1 VKPRLRRRRF
11 IVDRIVEFYR
21 SSASVAGV
29 VDHNRRMFARLSAF
43 VIWSLVAAAVVF
55 WALRFGVP
63 SPQAPAYAVP
73 IDRAAP
79 PRGDLARLFGAPPV
93 VAVAE
98 ESRPEAPSRF
108 RLVGVMAPRSSTA
121 EGTGAYGLALIAVD
135 GKPPR
140 AFAVGAKLD
149 TDLVLQSV
157 GLRTASL
164 GSAQGP
170 RTVLLELPA
179 LPAPATGTL
188 PAPGAPMAAVPAPMA
203 PAVRPGAVPAPVP
216 PPAMAPAMLPAPA
229 AVPQVAPATPQPAA
243 APGAMN
249 QLPPNPN
256 LPSPDNFR
264 AQ

>member
-1 VKPRLRRRRF
+1 
-11 IVDRIVEFYR
+11 VDFYR

-55 WALRFGVP
+55 WVLRFGVS
-63 SPQAPAYAVP
+63 SPQAPAFAVP

-98 ESRPEAPSRF
+98 EARPEAPSRF
-108 RLVGVMAPRSSTA
+108 RLVGVMAPRSSTP

-140 AFAVGAKLD
+140 AFAVGSKLD

-157 GLRTASL
+157 GLRTAAL

-188 PAPGAPMAAVPAPMA
+188 PASGSPAPPPPAVMA
-203 PAVRPGAVPAPVP
+203 PPPRPGAAPAAVP
-216 PPAMAPAMLPAPA
+216 PPAMAPAMSPAPLPASAMPA
-229 AVPQVAPATPQPAA
+229 AVPA

>member
-1 VKPRLRRRRF
+1 
-11 IVDRIVEFYR
+11 
-21 SSASVAGV
+21 
-29 VDHNRRMFARLSAF
+29 MFARLSAF
-43 VIWSLVAAAVVF
+43 VTWSLVAAAVVF
-55 WALRFGVP
+55 WALRFGVT
-63 SPQAPAYAVP
+63 SPQAPAFAVP

-108 RLVGVMAPRSSTA
+108 RLVGVMAPRSSTP

-140 AFAVGAKLD
+140 AFAVGAQLD

-157 GLRTASL
+157 GLRTASI
-164 GSAQGP
+164 GTPQGA
-170 RTVLLELPA
+170 RSVLLELPA

-188 PAPGAPMAAVPAPMA
+188 PAPGAPAPAPAVMTPPRAAVPPTFPQ
-203 PAVRPGAVPAPVP
+203 PAVA
-216 PPAMAPAMLPAPA
+216 PAMAPVPAPA
-229 AVPQVAPATPQPAA
+229 AMPAPVMQPPAA
-243 APGAMN
+243 NPAAGAIN
-249 QLPPNPN
+249 QLPANPN

-264 AQ
+264 SQ

>member
-1 VKPRLRRRRF
+1 
-11 IVDRIVEFYR
+11 
-21 SSASVAGV
+21 
-29 VDHNRRMFARLSAF
+29 MFARLSAF

-98 ESRPEAPSRF
+98 EARPEAPSRF
-108 RLVGVMAPRSSTA
+108 RLLGVMAPRSSTR

-140 AFAVGAKLD
+140 AFAVGSKLD

-157 GLRTASL
+157 GLRTAAL
-164 GSAQGP
+164 GSAQGA

-188 PAPGAPMAAVPAPMA
+188 PGPGSPAPPPPAVMA
-203 PAVRPGAVPAPVP
+203 PPARPGAAAAAVP
-216 PPAMAPAMLPAPA
+216 PPAMAPAMSPAPLPAPA
-229 AVPQVAPATPQPAA
+229 LPAAVPV

-256 LPSPDNFR
+256 LPAPDNFR

>member
-1 VKPRLRRRRF
+1 M
-11 IVDRIVEFYR
+11 
-21 SSASVAGV
+21 AGV

-55 WALRFGVP
+55 WALRFGVSP
-63 SPQAPAYAVP
+63 PQAPAYAVP

-98 ESRPEAPSRF
+98 EARAEAPSRF
-108 RLVGVMAPRSSTA
+108 RLVGVMAPRSSTP

-140 AFAVGAKLD
+140 AFAVGSKLD

-164 GSAQGP
+164 GTAQGA
-170 RTVLLELPA
+170 RSVLLELPA

-188 PAPGAPMAAVPAPMA
+188 PAPGSPAPAMVS
-203 PAVRPGAVPAPVP
+203 PAVRPGAVPTPVAS
-216 PPAMAPAMLPAPA
+216 PPAMAPAMVPAPA
-229 AVPQVAPATPQPAA
+229 PAPAPMMQLQPAQA
-243 APGAMN
+243 QPGSAN

-264 AQ
+264 SQ

>member
-1 VKPRLRRRRF
+1 M
-11 IVDRIVEFYR
+11 DFYR

-55 WALRFGVP
+55 WALRFGVS
-63 SPQAPAYAVP
+63 SPQAPAFAVP

-98 ESRPEAPSRF
+98 EARPEAPSRF
-108 RLVGVMAPRSSTA
+108 RLLGVMAPRSSTA

-149 TDLVLQSV
+149 SDLVLQSV

-164 GSAQGP
+164 GSPQGS
-170 RTVLLELPA
+170 RSVLLELPA

-188 PAPGAPMAAVPAPMA
+188 PAPGALPPAVPAAMA
-203 PAVRPGAVPAPVP
+203 PIRPGAPSAAVP
-216 PPAMAPAMLPAPA
+216 PPAMAPAMVPAPA
-229 AVPQVAPATPQPAA
+229 PTPATLPPAPVMQPAA
-243 APGAMN
+243 PAVGGSMN

-256 LPSPDNFR
+256 LPAPDNFR

>member
-1 VKPRLRRRRF
+1 
-11 IVDRIVEFYR
+11 
-21 SSASVAGV
+21 
-29 VDHNRRMFARLSAF
+29 M
-43 VIWSLVAAAVVF
+43 IWSLVAAALVF
-55 WALRFGVP
+55 WALRFGVSP
-63 SPQAPAYAVP
+63 PQAPAYAVP

-149 TDLVLQSV
+149 SDLVLQSV
-157 GLRTASL
+157 GLRTASI
-164 GSAQGP
+164 GSAQGA
-170 RTVLLELPA
+170 RSVLLELPA
-179 LPAPATGTL
+179 LPAPATGVL
-188 PAPGAPMAAVPAPMA
+188 PPPGSARRPRRRRPPPPARPAAVPAPVA
-203 PAVRPGAVPAPVP
+203 S
-216 PPAMAPAMLPAPA
+216 PPAMAPAMAPAPA
-229 AVPQVAPATPQPAA
+229 PAPVMQPQAAQPVPGSANPQP
-243 APGAMN
+243 
-249 QLPPNPN
+249 PNSN

-264 AQ
+264 SQ

>member
-1 VKPRLRRRRF
+1 
-11 IVDRIVEFYR
+11 
-21 SSASVAGV
+21 
-29 VDHNRRMFARLSAF
+29 MSAF
-43 VIWSLVAAAVVF
+43 VTWSLVAAALVF
-55 WALRFGVP
+55 WALRFGVS

-98 ESRPEAPSRF
+98 EARPEAPSRF
-108 RLVGVMAPRSSTA
+108 RLVGVMAPRSSA
-121 EGTGAYGLALIAVD
+121 PEGNGAYGLALIAVD

-164 GSAQGP
+164 GTPQGA
-170 RTVLLELPA
+170 RSVLLELPA

-188 PAPGAPMAAVPAPMA
+188 PAPGAPAPTVMT
-203 PAVRPGAVPAPVP
+203 PAVRPAVVPAPAP
-216 PPAMAPAMLPAPA
+216 ASPAMAPAMQPAPA
-229 AVPQVAPATPQPAA
+229 PAPTAVPLQPAA
-243 APGAMN
+243 ATPGSLN
-249 QLPPNPN
+249 QLPANPN

-264 AQ
+264 TQ

>member
-1 VKPRLRRRRF
+1 M
-11 IVDRIVEFYR
+11 
-21 SSASVAGV
+21 AGV

-55 WALRFGVP
+55 WALRFGVSP
-63 SPQAPAYAVP
+63 PQAPAYAVP

-98 ESRPEAPSRF
+98 EARAEAPSRF
-108 RLVGVMAPRSSTA
+108 RLVGVMAPRSSTP

-157 GLRTASL
+157 GLRTAAL

-188 PAPGAPMAAVPAPMA
+188 PAGGSPAPSPPAVMA
-203 PAVRPGAVPAPVP
+203 PPARPGVAPAAVP
-216 PPAMAPAMLPAPA
+216 PPAMAPAMLPAPLPAPALPA
-229 AVPQVAPATPQPAA
+229 AVPA
-243 APGAMN
+243 APGAQN

>member
-1 VKPRLRRRRF
+1 
-11 IVDRIVEFYR
+11 
-21 SSASVAGV
+21 
-29 VDHNRRMFARLSAF
+29 M
-43 VIWSLVAAAVVF
+43 WSLVAAAAVF
-55 WALRFGVP
+55 WVLRFGV
-63 SPQAPAYAVP
+63 SAPQAPAHAVP

-93 VAVAE
+93 VAVVE
-98 ESRPEAPSRF
+98 EARPEAPSRF

-149 TDLVLQSV
+149 SGLVLQSV

-164 GSAQGP
+164 GSAQGA
-170 RTVLLELPA
+170 RSVLLELPA
-179 LPAPATGTL
+179 LPAPATGVL
-188 PAPGAPMAAVPAPMA
+188 PAPGSPAAAAPVMVPAPRPNAVA
-203 PAVRPGAVPAPVP
+203 PSVSPSPAA
-216 PPAMAPAMLPAPA
+216 AMAPAPATVSPAMQTPAPA
-229 AVPQVAPATPQPAA
+229 P
-243 APGAMN
+243 APGAAN

-264 AQ
+264 SQ

>member
-1 VKPRLRRRRF
+1 
-11 IVDRIVEFYR
+11 
-21 SSASVAGV
+21 
-29 VDHNRRMFARLSAF
+29 MSAF
-43 VIWSLVAAAVVF
+43 VTWSLVAAALVF
-55 WALRFGVP
+55 WALRFGVS

-93 VAVAE
+93 IAVAE
-98 ESRPEAPSRF
+98 EARPEAPSRF
-108 RLVGVMAPRSSTA
+108 RLVGVMAPRSSA
-121 EGTGAYGLALIAVD
+121 PEGNGAYGLALIAVD

-164 GSAQGP
+164 GTPQGA
-170 RTVLLELPA
+170 RSVLLELPA

-188 PAPGAPMAAVPAPMA
+188 PAPGAPAPTVMT
-203 PAVRPGAVPAPVP
+203 PAVRPAVVPAPAP
-216 PPAMAPAMLPAPA
+216 APPAMAPAMQPAPA
-229 AVPQVAPATPQPAA
+229 PAPTAVPLQPAA
-243 APGAMN
+243 AIPGSLN
-249 QLPPNPN
+249 QLPANPN

-264 AQ
+264 TQ

>member
-1 VKPRLRRRRF
+1 
-11 IVDRIVEFYR
+11 
-21 SSASVAGV
+21 
-29 VDHNRRMFARLSAF
+29 MFARLSAF

-55 WALRFGVP
+55 WVLRFGVS
-63 SPQAPAYAVP
+63 SPKAPAFAVP

-93 VAVAE
+93 IAVAE
-98 ESRPEAPSRF
+98 EARPEAPSRF
-108 RLVGVMAPRSSTA
+108 RLVGVMAPRSSTP
-121 EGTGAYGLALIAVD
+121 EGSGAYGLALIAVD

-164 GSAQGP
+164 GSAQGGP
-170 RTVLLELPA
+170 RSVLLELPA

-188 PAPGAPMAAVPAPMA
+188 PAPGAPALAAPVPVVPQPRPAA
-203 PAVRPGAVPAPVP
+203 PAAVP
-216 PPAMAPAMLPAPA
+216 PPAMAPGMVPAPA
-229 AVPQVAPATPQPAA
+229 PVPAPVMQPAA
-243 APGAMN
+243 TPGALN

-256 LPSPDNFR
+256 LPAPDNFR